1 SFSAPGNSVIPNIGI
16 PKFQM
21 REGLIFLG
29 INIVLSY
36 FLIKYY
42 GILGAAF
49 GNVFSTIIA
58 SFYIYFSSVKFFSM
72 KISELFPKKQFKPL
86 LAGAVSGLISGVT
99 FYLAL
104 KYIYIPEG
112 RIAGIIY
119 LIIFFLIYVSIFTLL
134 IIKMKFIEPK
144 DKKLI
149 AKLLLKFIPN
159 KYISKEKFSSV
170 RLNEYIEKIKDLSG
184 E

>member
-1 SFSAPGNSVIPNIGI
+1 
-16 PKFQM
+16 M
-21 REGLIFLG
+21 
-29 INIVLSY
+29 
-36 FLIKYY
+36 
-42 GILGAAF
+42 
-49 GNVFSTIIA
+49 
-58 SFYIYFSSVKFFSM
+58 
-72 KISELFPKKQFKPL
+72 
-86 LAGAVSGLISGVT
+86 
-99 FYLAL
+99 
-104 KYIYIPEG
+104 
-112 RIAGIIY
+112 
-119 LIIFFLIYVSIFTLL
+119 FTLL